1 MGYTVC
7 SLVIGLRQTGKGVE
21 MANTASN
28 VQDHGE
34 FWRPPLGTRQ
44 DAMSGIQTES
54 CARCRTEYVAGS
66 RFCHVCGAERAP
78 QAAVHRFQWARFL
91 NILRLNILRL
101 QEWLGLPLAS
111 VIALSVGILC
121 TLAAIGTG
129 LVYTAATVLDWQAV
143 QIWRIEWLLAA
154 VAAFLVGILLR
165 AAGGPKPD

>member
-1 MGYTVC
+1 
-7 SLVIGLRQTGKGVE
+7 

-44 DAMSGIQTES
+44 EAVPGAQTES
-54 CARCRTEYVAGS
+54 CARCGAEYFAAS
-66 RFCHVCGAERAP
+66 RFCHVCGIERAP
-78 QAAVHRFQWARFL
+78 QAAARRFQWARFL
-91 NILRLNILRL
+91 NILRL
-101 QEWLGLPLAS
+101 QERLGLPLAS

-154 VAAFLVGILLR
+154 IAAFLAGILFK
-165 AAGGPKPD
+165 AAGGPKPE

>member
-1 MGYTVC
+1 
-7 SLVIGLRQTGKGVE
+7 

-28 VQDHGE
+28 VHDHGE

-44 DAMSGIQTES
+44 EAVTGVQTES
-54 CARCRTEYVAGS
+54 CARCGTEYVAGS
-66 RFCHVCGAERAP
+66 RFCHVCGGERAP
-78 QAAVHRFQWARFL
+78 QAAARRLQWARFL
-91 NILRLNILRL
+91 NLLRL
-101 QEWLGLPLAS
+101 QEQLSLPLAS

-154 VAAFLVGILLR
+154 IAAFLAGILLKV
-165 AAGGPKPD
+165 AGSPKAE